1 MHVFDG
7 ISRGGLARDCLQKL
21 RLWPGCGTAGNDRLR
36 QAHHT
41 FDELYDHRIPLFIAL
56 CKRQKKT
63 EPSDES
69 ALISALREH

>member
-36 QAHHT
+36 QAH
-41 FDELYDHRIPLFIAL
+41 RIPLFIAL

-63 EPSDES
+63 EASDES